1 MKNCHCHVYDESD
14 GSDFISN
21 CNKDTVCL
29 DSRFSPVI
37 QDSSISSHLI
47 LRYYWDDPSSHYQSP
62 RAGAG
67 PGAMSPAQ
75 ILPGAQSCLGHQIAH
90 YSHKI

>member
-1 MKNCHCHVYDESD
+1 MFYDESD
-14 GSDFISN
+14 LSNFISN

-75 ILPGAQSCLGHQIAH
+75 LPPDAQSCLGHQIAH